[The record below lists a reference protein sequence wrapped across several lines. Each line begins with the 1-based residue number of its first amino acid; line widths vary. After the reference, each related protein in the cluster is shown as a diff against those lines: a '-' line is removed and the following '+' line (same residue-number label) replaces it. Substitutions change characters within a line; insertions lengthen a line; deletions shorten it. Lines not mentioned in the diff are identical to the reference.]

1 MAKADRPREDGAP
14 FATNRK
20 ARRDYAILEHYE
32 AGIELRGTEIKSIR
46 AHRVTLDDS
55 FARIDGAELF
65 LYNMHASPY
74 EHGGRENAEPVR
86 PRKLLMHRREL
97 ERLRG
102 VVSKRQFTLV
112 PLRLYEKH
120 GLAKVELAVAKG
132 RRVFEKR
139 SRIQERELQRELQR
153 RLREQHRR

>member
-1 MAKADRPREDGAP
+1 
-14 FATNRK
+14 
-20 ARRDYAILEHYE
+20 
-32 AGIELRGTEIKSIR
+32 
-46 AHRVTLDDS
+46 
-55 FARIDGAELF
+55 
-65 LYNMHASPY
+65 
-74 EHGGRENAEPVR
+74 
-86 PRKLLMHRREL
+86 MHRREL